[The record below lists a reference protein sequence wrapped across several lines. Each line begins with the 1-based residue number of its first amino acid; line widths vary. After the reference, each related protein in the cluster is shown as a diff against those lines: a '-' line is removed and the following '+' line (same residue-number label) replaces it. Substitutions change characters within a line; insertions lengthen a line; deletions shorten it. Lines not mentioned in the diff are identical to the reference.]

1 MQELLSQLHSELTAQ
16 PDWEAAVQ
24 ATVDAN
30 EALLAGLNST
40 VLVRLQAYMCA
51 LGKSWVEQGGKR
63 EGKGRTGVRSSQ
75 ATTLAHWAAAP
86 LTCRVR
92 SGGSPTEVLAA
103 LATGAEAIAA
113 SSALVA
119 LNLVAPEADPLALR
133 DYWIQVLP
141 KFVSTVSTLRQAI
154 PDFV

>member
-1 MQELLSQLHSELTAQ
+1 VCVTAAQ
-16 PDWEAAVQ
+16 QRGP
-24 ATVDAN
+24 
-30 EALLAGLNST
+30 
-40 VLVRLQAYMCA
+40 LVSPLI
-51 LGKSWVEQGGKR
+51 
-63 EGKGRTGVRSSQ
+63 SQ
-75 ATTLAHWAAAP
+75 ALAAAP

-141 KFVSTVSTLRQAI
+141 NFCVYHLNFEISHC
-154 PDFV
+154 